1 MKYVYFVL
9 ALFLPVSYGCQ
20 PVVNN
25 PSLNPVPED
34 VQKTDAPTEATTMST
49 PGGATD
55 EGPKD
60 EDEDLKKLIEKL
72 MAAEQSLK
80 TANDDFQL
88 AEKVRMDREAEYYP
102 ALNSENVKAIEQQID
117 EKMAAD
123 KAAQDLAAAE
133 DKLKSAKGMEEQA
146 NEVLNAAKRQ
156 RDEEDDPA
164 MKPARE
170 QAAKDHLPSVE
181 ELQKKKEEAKKK
193 NKEAVES
200 LGKAMADLVQLN
212 KKKKQLE
219 EEVAELKREIEEL
232 KAKKK
237 E

>member
-170 QAAKDHLPSVE
+170 QAVTDS
-181 ELQKKKEEAKKK
+181 EEALKKA
-193 NKEAVES
+193 KEA
-200 LGKAMADLVQLN
+200 LQTAQ
-212 KKKKQLE
+212 E
-219 EEVAELKREIEEL
+219 EREGDGTNYEG
-232 KAKKK
+232 
-237 E
+237 